1 MVQAIA
7 QDSQKMFPCS
17 ALLAGEYGLSDLSIG
32 VPCILGKNGIEKIVE
47 ISLSDAEKA
56 KLEESAAGVKKT
68 NALLEGVIA

>member
-17 ALLAGEYGLSDLSIG
+17 ALLDGEFGLSDLSIG

-47 ISLSDAEKA
+47 ISLTDAEKE
-56 KLEESAAGVKKT
+56 KLHTSAEGVKKT
-68 NALLEGVIA
+68 NALLDGVIA